1 MRLSIAVGGVALIA
15 AGAFAGV
22 WTATSA
28 QAATSDATAS
38 SLVALGA
45 TQEPQ
50 PLTVLLMGDSYT
62 AGNGARAG
70 GDPAYYGPDRCMR
83 STGTWGEQYA
93 RILDSTGYAVTLM
106 NRACSASTAD
116 AMLHARNMNDSRVI
130 AFPQPEQESAPHDD
144 SFYAAWAASTPRC
157 VPTPASEE
165 YFVTHVVRTAI
176 GDGSDRVAVVC
187 DRWLAPQVD
196 ALNPDVDL
204 VLLTIGGNDAH
215 FPDIVKACLIL
226 GDATGCDAA
235 VRTAREYVTNHYAD
249 DLAVVLAEIERRTDG
264 HAKIAFLA
272 YPGLEVND
280 DLRITTVTPSGL
292 ATYPVSEELSALAA
306 EGRAAQ
312 QSAVDTVNR
321 RFGEGTATFVDS
333 LPSLFRGHE
342 PDARG
347 GIANPNRW
355 MYEVF
360 ETTTRDE
367 WYHLKPEGQRQIAQL
382 VASFGVFGAVDDN
395 GRARDVALI
404 VGDDPVARE
413 AAESALKD
421 TAVWDGAR
429 ISIIEQRRADDG
441 LHLLRR
447 VVVAGADRN
456 TALEAVRAPART
468 HWEPEGGVRL
478 PARWNATPQAVYVG
492 AEPVALEDIAK
503 VWTGD
508 ADGRAVTVDA
518 RAVSVSSSSTA
529 SPLIAH
535 EDTGVR
541 DRLIQELALADKAPH
556 AWAGGPY
563 VAGGRDLN
571 LAATGSIGAGD
582 LTYTWDLDGDGT
594 FESASDGPTLT
605 VQRGHV
611 KTGWIGVRVQVPGGE
626 ASVARAW
633 VSGSSETTIEQV
645 PCIGQD
651 AAASTGA
658 SGRRGCERS
667 DSFSTGL
674 DDGQD
679 VTWPI
684 PAHEQGDSA
693 GAASHDRTLAALTL
707 VPIFADERVT
717 TVGGVRSIVHTKA
730 GDGARRRPRQLVA
743 REQALARLLNAR
755 PSAVA

>member
-1 MRLSIAVGGVALIA
+1 VRLSIAVGGVALIA

-22 WTATSA
+22 WAAASA
-28 QAATSDATAS
+28 QAAPSDATAS
-38 SLVALGA
+38 SLVTLGA
-45 TQEPQ
+45 PQEPQ

-83 STGTWGEQYA
+83 STNTWGEQYA
-93 RILDSTGYAVTLM
+93 KILDSTGYAVTLM

-130 AFPQPEQESAPHDD
+130 AFPQPEEESATQDD
-144 SFYAAWAASTPRC
+144 RFYAAWAASTPRC

-165 YFVTHVVRTAI
+165 YFVTHVMRTAI

-235 VRTAREYVTNHYAD
+235 VRTARSYVTNDYAN
-249 DLAVVLAEIERRTDG
+249 DLAVVLTEIERRTDG

-280 DLRITTVTPSGL
+280 DLRVTSVTSSGL

-321 RFGEGTATFVDS
+321 KFGEGTATFVDS
-333 LPSLFRGHE
+333 LPSLFTGHE

-382 VASFGVFGAVDDN
+382 VASYGVFGALDDN

-404 VGDDPVARE
+404 VGDDPLARA
-413 AAESALKD
+413 AAESALND

-429 ISIIEQRRADDG
+429 VSIIEQRRADDG
-441 LHLLRR
+441 LHVLRR
-447 VVVAGADRN
+447 VVVASADPG
-456 TALEAVRAPART
+456 TALEALEASARAD
-468 HWEPEGGVRL
+468 WELDGDVRL
-478 PARWNATPQAVYVG
+478 PARWNATAQAVYVG
-492 AEPVALEDIAK
+492 AEPVALDDIAM

-508 ADGRAVTVDA
+508 ADRRAMTVDA
-518 RAVSVSSSSTA
+518 KVVTFSPAADATDIVKTA
-529 SPLIAH
+529 AARVH
-535 EDTGVR
+535 
-541 DRLIQELALADKAPH
+541 DRLVQALALAEEVPH

-563 VAGGRDLN
+563 VAGGHDLN
-571 LAATGSIGAGD
+571 LAATGSVGAGD
-582 LTYTWDLDGDGT
+582 LTYSWDLDGDGT

-605 VQRGHV
+605 VQLGHV
-611 KTGWIGVRVQVPGGE
+611 KTGWVGVRVEVPGG
-626 ASVARAW
+626 AWSVARAW
-633 VSGSSETTIEQV
+633 VSGSTETTIEQV

-667 DSFSTGL
+667 GSYSTGL
-674 DDGQD
+674 DDGQEA
-679 VTWPI
+679 PSRI
-684 PAHEQGDSA
+684 PAHEKGDSA

-707 VPIFADERVT
+707 LPIFADERVT
-717 TVGGVRSIVHTKA
+717 AVGGARSIVHSKA
-730 GDGARRRPRQLVA
+730 GDAARRRPRQLVT
-743 REQALARLLNAR
+743 RERGLAGLLITR
-755 PSAVA
+755 VDR